1 METQVDLVTTDRSYT
16 MAIQRRSPKKVKK
29 TLKEQIEAA
38 AVLLYCNAYESEF
51 GGKSRGKFV
60 IDRDQLKQLLNLKRL
75 HPPTLMRFADECLE
89 WGLVLID
96 MDDKIGFAEVRY
108 VENWR
113 KLPSRLLEEYAS
125 ELSGHGSDDLEDEE
139 EEDDDDDADAE
150 DDE

>member
-1 METQVDLVTTDRSYT
+1 
-16 MAIQRRSPKKVKK
+16 MAIQRRLQKKVKK
-29 TLKEQIEAA
+29 TLLERIEDVAR
-38 AVLLYCNAYESEF
+38 LLYYQAYECEF

-60 IDRDQLKQLLNLKRL
+60 IDRDQLKQLLKLKRL
-75 HPPTLMRFADECLE
+75 HPPTLTRFADECLE

-113 KLPSRLLEEYAS
+113 KLPSRLLEEYVS
-125 ELSGHGSDDLEDEE
+125 ELSGEDDEDTDNDEDE
-139 EEDDDDDADAE
+139 DDDADAE

>member
-1 METQVDLVTTDRSYT
+1 
-16 MAIQRRSPKKVKK
+16 MAIQRRLPKKVKK
-29 TLKEQIEAA
+29 TLLERIEEVAR
-38 AVLLYCNAYESEF
+38 LLYYQAYECDF

-60 IDRDQLKQLLNLKRL
+60 IDREQLKELLKLKRL
-75 HPPTLMRFADECLE
+75 HAPTLTRFADECLE

-113 KLPSRLLEEYAS
+113 KLPSRLLEEYVS
-125 ELSGHGSDDLEDEE
+125 DLSGGDDDESEDEE
-139 EEDDDDDADAE
+139 EDEDDDADAE